1 MTDKARISSVFI
13 RKYIFQ
19 LAVCLLTL
27 VFLTVLSFSVCE
39 KATESYA
46 ERERYKAAALNETV
60 FSTAGGYDEDFYS
73 FGGSAYAYSEDEHR
87 INADVLMTV
96 SGREYKDNPLYLR
109 HALSDGSCAV
119 SENLAVKYSLKAGE
133 KLILHVGT
141 DEKLFDFVISEILP
155 AESGIDSKYMHE
167 GIIILSENAEFINEA
182 KKYIFI
188 SFTKDNDGE
197 YVGLVDD
204 PARGASVVFADDIVK
219 SAEGKLITYA
229 ILSTLALWVF
239 IAVCE
244 ILIFGKM
251 GRKYRDYSILSTYG
265 ISSRRL
271 FGRVLLDHCIKYLLA
286 FAVNFS
292 IWYIK
297 LGYYRTAYTVPAIT
311 FLGIG
316 ALTVIVL
323 TFITVMRKNRC
334 PKIKR

>member
-1 MTDKARISSVFI
+1 MTDKARVSSVFI

-27 VFLTVLSFSVCE
+27 VFLTVLSFTVSE

-46 ERERYKAAALNETV
+46 ERERYKAAWLNETV
-60 FSTAGGYDEDFYS
+60 FTTVPGYEENFYC

-96 SGREYKDNPLYLR
+96 SGNEYKDNPLYLK
-109 HALSDGSCAV
+109 HAPSDGGCAV
-119 SENLAVKYSLKAGE
+119 SENLAVKYRLKTGE
-133 KLILHVGT
+133 KLSLHVGK
-141 DEKLFDFVISEILP
+141 DEKPFDFVISEILP
-155 AESGIDSKYMHE
+155 AESGIDGKYMHE
-167 GIIILSENAEFINEA
+167 GIIVLSENTDFISEA

-188 SFTKDNDGE
+188 SFTRDNDGE
-197 YVGLVDD
+197 YVGLADD
-204 PARGASVVFADDIVK
+204 PARGASVVFADDIIK

-229 ILSTLALWVF
+229 VLSTLSLWIF

-244 ILIFGKM
+244 ILVFGKM

-265 ISSRRL
+265 ISKRRL
-271 FGRVLLDHCIKYLLA
+271 FGKVLFDHCIKYMLA
-286 FAVNFS
+286 LTVSFL

-297 LGYYRTAYTVPAIT
+297 LGYYRAAYTVPALT

-334 PKIKR
+334 PKIRR

>member
-1 MTDKARISSVFI
+1 MTDKARVSSVFI

-19 LAVCLLTL
+19 FAVCLLTL

-46 ERERYKAAALNETV
+46 ERERYKAAWLNETV
-60 FSTAGGYDEDFYS
+60 FSAVPGYEENFYS
-73 FGGSAYAYSEDEHR
+73 FGGSAYAYSENEHR

-96 SGREYKDNPLYLR
+96 SGNEYKDNPLYLR
-109 HALSDGSCAV
+109 HAPSEGSCAV
-119 SENLAVKYSLKAGE
+119 SENLAVKYGLEAG
-133 KLILHVGT
+133 KTLSVHVGK
-141 DEKLFDFVISEILP
+141 DEKLFNFVISEILP
-155 AESGIDSKYMHE
+155 AESGIDGKYMHE
-167 GIIILSENAEFINEA
+167 GIIVLSENGDFISEA
-182 KKYIFI
+182 KKYIYI
-188 SFTKDNDGE
+188 AFTRDNDGE
-197 YVGLVDD
+197 YVGLTDD
-204 PARGASVVFADDIVK
+204 PARGASVVFADDIIK

-229 ILSTLALWVF
+229 VLSTLALWVF

-265 ISSRRL
+265 ISKHRL
-271 FGRVLLDHCIKYLLA
+271 FGKVLFDHCIKYMLA
-286 FAVNFS
+286 LTVNFL

-297 LGYYRTAYTVPAIT
+297 LGYYRVAYLVPALT

-316 ALTVIVL
+316 ALTVIAL

-334 PKIKR
+334 PKIIR